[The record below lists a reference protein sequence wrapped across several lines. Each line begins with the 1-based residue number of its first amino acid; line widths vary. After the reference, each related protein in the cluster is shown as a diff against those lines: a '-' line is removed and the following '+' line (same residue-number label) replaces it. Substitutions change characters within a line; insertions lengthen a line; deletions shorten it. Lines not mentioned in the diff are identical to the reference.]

1 MKNQRLVSSKLLDR
15 KWREQEQMIHKRKLR
30 EVQSAI
36 RTQQRKPY
44 APTITMRNAKK
55 DAILERRYTEIE
67 RENRILLEKMSNIMQ
82 NPRPNLYN
90 PMRVEKSSLNRVQR
104 KHELMKITVEN
115 QAILRRLQEKQPTYS
130 VTKWMSEF

>member
-36 RTQQRKPY
+36 RTQQVKPY

-55 DAILERRYTEIE
+55 EAMLESKYALRAEFISSSPTSGPV
-67 RENRILLEKMSNIMQ
+67 LLNSLDYLC
-82 NPRPNLYN
+82 RALY
-90 PMRVEKSSLNRVQR
+90 
-104 KHELMKITVEN
+104 
-115 QAILRRLQEKQPTYS
+115 
-130 VTKWMSEF
+130 

>member
-36 RTQQRKPY
+36 RTQQVKPY

-55 DAILERRYTEIE
+55 EAMLESKYARRAEI
-67 RENRILLEKMSNIMQ
+67 ISTSPTGVPDLLTLSDCLC
-82 NPRPNLYN
+82 RALYGD
-90 PMRVEKSSLNRVQR
+90 
-104 KHELMKITVEN
+104 
-115 QAILRRLQEKQPTYS
+115 
-130 VTKWMSEF
+130 